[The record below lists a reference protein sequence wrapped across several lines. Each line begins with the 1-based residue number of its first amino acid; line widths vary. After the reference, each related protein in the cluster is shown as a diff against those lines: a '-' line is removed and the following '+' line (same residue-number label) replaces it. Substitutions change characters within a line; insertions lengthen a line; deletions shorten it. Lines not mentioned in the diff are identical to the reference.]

1 MDSQNTSPL
10 LDALEQILEMEDKI
24 SIVTDMAFEAVDA
37 DGSGQLD
44 KQELGEVLRDV
55 ARQMNINPPSD
66 NDVAAVLQELDQDDD
81 AQVSKDEFV
90 HLILQVLRKMKESEE
105 EFQKS
110 LSKQQS

>member
-1 MDSQNTSPL
+1 MESQNTSPL

-66 NDVAAVLQELDQDDD
+66 NDVAAVL
-81 AQVSKDEFV
+81 
-90 HLILQVLRKMKESEE
+90 
-105 EFQKS
+105 
-110 LSKQQS
+110 

>member
-66 NDVAAVLQELDQDDD
+66 NDVAAVLQELD
-81 AQVSKDEFV
+81 
-90 HLILQVLRKMKESEE
+90 
-105 EFQKS
+105 
-110 LSKQQS
+110 